1 MSEARR
7 VEVILSLRTLLLV
20 AGAVALAAA
29 VVSIRSAVVL
39 VFFAFFL
46 ALVFEYPTRALMRRA
61 QIGRGV
67 AATTVVLGFV
77 LLLLGLGIALVV
89 PLVDDLGLFLRSL
102 PDILESLQ
110 ESRTFRWLRE
120 SRLGDEAEEAAR
132 DLAGRIPGT
141 VGGFF
146 GLVGEALTTAL
157 VLFTVTFLSLF
168 LVIDMPR
175 LRKAAASMLMPD
187 TADHVLEVWEEITRT
202 ISRWAIGALVVA
214 AIAGTVQ
221 GVSAALLG
229 SSYAL
234 ALGLIA
240 GLLDLIPNIGATL
253 AAFILVPVVLAEEG
267 VVKALIMLIV
277 IVAYQQVENNLV
289 TPTVMGRATD
299 ISAFLVILG
308 VLIFGSLLGVLGAIV
323 AVPITASI
331 QIILREVT
339 ADRRARVEQAR
350 KAREAEAGPPAAAA
364 ADAPLA

>member
-1 MSEARR
+1 MSGADRR

-29 VVSIRSAVVL
+29 LVTIRSAVVL

-46 ALVFEYPTRALMRRA
+46 ALVFEYPTRTLMRRLR
-61 QIGRGV
+61 IGRGL

-77 LLLLGLGIALVV
+77 LLGVGLGIALVV
-89 PLVDDLGLFLRSL
+89 PLVDDLALFLRSL
-102 PDILESLQ
+102 PDILETLQ
-110 ESRTFRWLRE
+110 ASSTFRWLRE
-120 SRLGDEAEEAAR
+120 SGLGDEAEEAAR

-157 VLFTVTFLSLF
+157 VLFTVTFLALF
-168 LVIDMPR
+168 LVIEMPK
-175 LRKAAASMLMPD
+175 LREAAASVLMPG
-187 TADHVLEVWEEITRT
+187 TADRVLRVWEQITRT

-214 AIAGTVQ
+214 VIAGTVQ
-221 GVSAALLG
+221 GVTAALLG

-240 GLLDLIPNIGATL
+240 GLLDLIPNIGSTI
-253 AAFILVPVVLAEEG
+253 AAVVLVPVIFAEEG
-267 VVKALIMLIV
+267 AVNALIMLVV
-277 IVAYQQVENNLV
+277 IIGYQQVENNLV

-308 VLIFGSLLGVLGAIV
+308 VLVFGSLLGVLGALV
-323 AVPITASI
+323 AVPVTASI

-339 ADRRARVEQAR
+339 AERRAHV
-350 KAREAEAGPPAAAA
+350 AAAYEA
-364 ADAPLA
+364 RRRIEAPAPAEG